1 MTVAIRLMRFGKKG
15 QPQYRIVA
23 LDKRKKRD
31 GSYLDKIGNYD
42 PLSNPH
48 KIDLNIAK
56 YESWINKGAQPS
68 DGLRRLLKKID
79 SSKKASD

>member
-48 KIDLNIAK
+48 KIDLNITK
-56 YESWINKGAQPS
+56 YESWIKKGAQPS
-68 DGLRRLLKKID
+68 EGLRRLMKRAG
-79 SSKKASD
+79 SAKKASD